1 MSDDNL
7 SKQIGF
13 LVEIDKLKTVFRR
26 TYVLGTDR
34 HENDAE
40 HSWHLALMAL
50 VLCEYA
56 NKEVDVSHVLKMV
69 LLHDIVEIYAGDTF
83 CYDIEG
89 NEGKAEREKQAA
101 QKLYSLLPAVQK
113 NDFIVIWEEFE
124 KGETTESRFAQSL
137 DRLMPLLHN
146 YYSEGRAWREHG
158 ITRQQVLQRNA
169 HIADGSWELWKF
181 AQELI
186 NDSVEKGYLL
196 P

>member
-1 MSDDNL
+1 MSGDKL

-13 LVEIDKLKTVFRR
+13 LVEVDKLKTVFRR

-56 NKEVDVSHVLKMV
+56 GNEVDVLHVLKMV

-83 CYDIEG
+83 CYDTKG
-89 NEGKAEREKQAA
+89 NEGKAEREKHAAEKIYSRLPVA
-101 QKLYSLLPAVQK
+101 QKSE
-113 NDFIVIWEEFE
+113 FIGIWEEFE
-124 KGETTESRFAQSL
+124 RGETAESRFAQSL

-146 YYSEGRAWREHG
+146 YHSGGRAWREHG
-158 ITRQQVLQRNA
+158 ITREQVLQRNA
-169 HIADGSWELWKF
+169 HIADGSRLLWEF
-181 AQELI
+181 ARKLI
-186 NDSVEKGYLL
+186 DDSVDKGYLF